1 MFKIVDGVQV
11 EMTADEIAA
20 LQALQ
25 AAAAADALTT
35 ERASMSL
42 SFGQLLIGLVT
53 EGWITQA
60 DGSAWLAGTLPA
72 QVTALIATLPADQ
85 QFAATV
91 RATTPSVV
99 LRTNSLV
106 VALGQS
112 AGKTDADLDTFFRTY
127 AAV

>member
-1 MFKIVDGVQV
+1 MRQV
-11 EMTADEIAA
+11 YDLTTGTVTEEADLPLPTADDLAA
-20 LQALQ
+20 QLTATR
-25 AAAAADALTT
+25 AA
-35 ERASMSL
+35 MSL
-42 SFGQLLIGLVT
+42 SFGQLLIGLVA

-60 DGSAWLAGTLPA
+60 DGAAWLAGTLPA

-106 VALGQS
+106 VALSQN